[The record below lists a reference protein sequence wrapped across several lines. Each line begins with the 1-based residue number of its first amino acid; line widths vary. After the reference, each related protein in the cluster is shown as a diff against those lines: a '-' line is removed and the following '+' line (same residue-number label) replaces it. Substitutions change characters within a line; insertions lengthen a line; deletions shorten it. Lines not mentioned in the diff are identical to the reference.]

1 MRWLIL
7 LTVTI
12 GALTTLSLAEAC
24 AQADYKAG
32 VAKAIITPEPG
43 LWLAGYAGRNKPAE
57 GKAND
62 LYAKVLALED
72 SQGTRLVL
80 VTLDVIGLPRDLS
93 EEMYQDIRLKTHLPR
108 EAVVFACSHTH
119 CGPVIYGNLSD
130 MYPLP
135 PDQPEK
141 LKKYR
146 EFLRQTV
153 VRLVS
158 EALAELKP
166 AQLSRGEGAAR
177 FAINRRQHTEKGVII
192 GQNPQGPVDHSVPVL
207 RVASPDGKLR
217 AIVFGYACH
226 NTTLDFYQ
234 YCGDYAGFAQDYL
247 EEKYPGAVALFW
259 TGCGADANPH
269 PRRTLEL
276 AQKHGRELADAVAAT
291 LSQNLTPLRGHF
303 RAAYGTISLPLDKLP
318 SKEELQAQALSKT
331 YAVQARAKRLL
342 KQLEAQGK
350 LDDHYP
356 HYPVQVW
363 RLGDDLHWI
372 MLGGEVLV
380 DYALRF
386 KKDYSPQRTW
396 VMGYANDVMA
406 YIPSVRVLKEGGY
419 EADSSMIYYG
429 FPTKWSPLIE
439 DLIVREVHALMK
451 QVGKD

>member
-1 MRWLIL
+1 MTRLPLWTWAL
-7 LTVTI
+7 L
-12 GALTTLSLAEAC
+12 GATLLGVGEAHAESGY
-24 AQADYKAG
+24 QAG
-32 VAKAIITPEPG
+32 VAKTIITPEPG

-62 LYAKVLALED
+62 LYAKALALQD
-72 SQGTRLVL
+72 SKGTRLVL

-93 EEMYQDIRLKTHLPR
+93 EEMYQDIRQKTGLPR

-119 CGPVIYGNLSD
+119 TGPVIYGNLMD
-130 MYPLP
+130 MYPLT

-153 VRLVS
+153 VKLVS
-158 EALAELKP
+158 EAVAELRP
-166 AQLSRGEGAAR
+166 AQLLYGEGTAR
-177 FAINRRQHTEKGVII
+177 FAINRRQPRDKSIVL

-207 RVASPDGKLR
+207 AVRDPQGKIR

-226 NTTLDFYQ
+226 NTTLSFYQ
-234 YCGDYAGFAQDYL
+234 YCGDYAGFAQEYV
-247 EEKYPGAVALFW
+247 EEKFPGAVAMFW
-259 TGCGADANPH
+259 TGCGGDANPH
-269 PRRTLEL
+269 PRGSLEL
-276 AQKHGRELADAVAAT
+276 AQKHGRELADAVADV
-291 LSQNLTPLRGHF
+291 LRRELTPIRGHF
-303 RAAYGTISLPLDKLP
+303 RAAYSTISLPLDKLP
-318 SKEELQAQALSKT
+318 SKEELQAQSLSKT
-331 YAVQARAKRLL
+331 HAVQARAKLLLRLWEM
-342 KQLEAQGK
+342 QSK

-356 HYPVQVW
+356 HYPVQIW
-363 RLGDDLHWI
+363 RLGDDIGWI

-386 KKDYSPQRTW
+386 KKDFGDKRTW

-439 DLIVREVHALMK
+439 ELIVREVHALMNSVK
-451 QVGKD
+451 